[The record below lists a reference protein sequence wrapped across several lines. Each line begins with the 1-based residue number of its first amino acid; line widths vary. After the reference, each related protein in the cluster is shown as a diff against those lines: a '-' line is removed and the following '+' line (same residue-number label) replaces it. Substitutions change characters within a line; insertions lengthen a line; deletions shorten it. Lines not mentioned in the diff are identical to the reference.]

1 VPRRQGAGCHSI
13 RISPSLSTLRA
24 SALAGLRLQVGV
36 YFASVQKQS
45 PGYGPGCT
53 LKLCLFVCLCVC
65 VRIRVTS
72 SWRHCADVTAA
83 CNRRWANTRAN
94 MLRWPSVRL
103 SVCPSVSGCVWS
115 SNTHKQPTSF
125 SRPVACYPNHRDEFM
140 HMHVQICTLRR
151 GTMADTLTRW
161 SRSVVWAF
169 QHQQEFCTH
178 TQMSTR
184 ENTRNSHRTNKGI
197 LTSKTQTS
205 MWYTCMSDICLFI

>member
-1 VPRRQGAGCHSI
+1 MWQPFGVHGTYAKVLNPPGSLLQHCQDPLLVGQVLGAPSPGCHST

-53 LKLCLFVCLCVC
+53 LKLYLFVCLCVC

-94 MLRWPSVRL
+94 MLRWPSVCL
-103 SVCPSVSGCVWS
+103 SVRLCPVVCGPVILTNSLRPCLGLWPVIQITVTS
-115 SNTHKQPTSF
+115 SCICMYKFAHYVVERWQTRWRDDHVQLFELFNISRNSARTHK
-125 SRPVACYPNHRDEFM
+125 
-140 HMHVQICTLRR
+140 
-151 GTMADTLTRW
+151 
-161 SRSVVWAF
+161 
-169 QHQQEFCTH
+169 
-178 TQMSTR
+178 
-184 ENTRNSHRTNKGI
+184 
-197 LTSKTQTS
+197 
-205 MWYTCMSDICLFI
+205 